1 MNLSLGEVEAT
12 AKKAARGAGY
22 PWGLAEDAATATR
35 WLCAQGLDGCAALAA
50 LLSTTDG
57 ADLARHTPQPGA
69 EPWRAPGGTLC
80 PLIAGAALSDHAAA
94 LASAPRHLAQI
105 AQPILL
111 LPFAAQ
117 AARALAQPVR
127 ITWPDGHATTDG
139 TQLHLT
145 AEPGPTAAHVT
156 ASCEGTGPPPR
167 PACDRATPAPAA
179 WDTLLALAHRTYA
192 PATDESRRKGAGD
205 APPDPQ

>member
-1 MNLSLGEVEAT
+1 MSLSLGEVEAT

-22 PWGLAEDAATATR
+22 PWGLAEDAATAAR

-57 ADLARHTPQPGA
+57 ADLARHTPQAGTD
-69 EPWRAPGGTLC
+69 PWCAPGGTLC
-80 PLIAGAALSDHAAA
+80 PLITGAALSDHAAA
-94 LASAPRHLAQI
+94 LASAPLRIAQI
-105 AQPILL
+105 AQPVLL

-127 ITWPDGHATTDG
+127 LTWPEGHATTDG
-139 TQLHLT
+139 AHVHLAAT
-145 AEPGPTAAHVT
+145 PGPIAAHVT
-156 ASCEGTGPPPR
+156 ASCESSTHQSRR
-167 PACDRATPAPAA
+167 PCHRATPSPAA
-179 WDTLLALAHRTYA
+179 WETLLALAHRTYA

-205 APPDPQ
+205 GPPDPQ